1 MRYLPLSVPPL
12 EVEILRLE
20 TRTVIRCAGE
30 VDVSNIQ
37 HLEEALEQGAAG
49 AGTDLEL
56 DLREVEFLDS
66 CTLLAVERAEWTLL
80 RAGRRITV
88 YPASFAARLFRM
100 TGLGHLLAEERSR
113 FRMAA

>member
-30 VDVSNIQ
+30 VDVSNIGR
-37 HLEEALEQGAAG
+37 LEEALAQCAAG
-49 AGTDLEL
+49 GETDLDL

-66 CTLLAVERAEWTLL
+66 CTLIAVERAEWTLL
-80 RAGRRITV
+80 REGRRLLV
-88 YPASFAARLFRM
+88 YPAGFAVRLFRIS
-100 TGLGHLLAEERSR
+100 GLGHLLAEDRSR